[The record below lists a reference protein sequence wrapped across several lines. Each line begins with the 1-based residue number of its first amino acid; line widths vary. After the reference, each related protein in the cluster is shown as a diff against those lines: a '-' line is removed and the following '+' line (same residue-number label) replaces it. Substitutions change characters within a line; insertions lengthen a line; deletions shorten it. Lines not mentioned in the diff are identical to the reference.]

1 MLMAV
6 SIGKVEEKRQ
16 EELKDKNFSLLLSD
30 VQYKIVKSGEDA
42 LTSIDT
48 TFSVFSQPDEAL
60 KVVSILSSARN

>member
-1 MLMAV
+1 MAV